1 MQTKKEIHDDGWNKK
16 TKQNKGGMIPVAA
29 IGSDTVQPATA
40 NGGGAQADR
49 VSLSLSLSLN
59 MTLFF
64 PLFLLL
70 ADKFYDLGTIRLS
83 GTRRPRC
90 RTSPTNERD

>member
-49 VSLSLSLSLN
+49 LSLSLS
-59 MTLFF
+59 T
-64 PLFLLL
+64 
-70 ADKFYDLGTIRLS
+70 
-83 GTRRPRC
+83 
-90 RTSPTNERD
+90 

>member
-1 MQTKKEIHDDGWNKK
+1 MHTKKEIHDDGWNKK

-49 VSLSLSLSLN
+49 LSLSLSQHDS
-59 MTLFF
+59 LFSPF
-64 PLFLLL
+64 P
-70 ADKFYDLGTIRLS
+70 S
-83 GTRRPRC
+83 
-90 RTSPTNERD
+90 SS